1 MNITWDFQKIIKEIN
16 EIKNWKAFA
25 FEQKASKYFALKK
38 YSDMLF
44 KSTINDRELP
54 ERGLINLNTSLFY
67 DYASS
72 NESLTYKLHKIFD
85 IQALQMV
92 DNFLKLTREYN
103 LKDTVINL
111 DLPLISNYQ
120 YQLTDD
126 LFVKF
131 GDEFFNRI
139 PFIEKNMVSKMIER
153 NLIYLT
159 KTSNTT
165 NTSPIGIYY
174 TNRHILLTHNK
185 CINLDSLFR
194 VIHEVAHDKDLQK
207 INSFYQKELHMAD
220 IFSEFYPKLV
230 ELLLM
235 DFIVEKCDFLSLE
248 VNLYKHSFLNH
259 QNRHLINVL
268 SNVTNPQKVLD
279 NYELNILLP
288 YFNINKPLLTN
299 FEKSINE
306 KQYYKQIEQFVRNE
320 ISYISKTNRFKDF
333 INNPMYYIFN
343 IFDSPQRENSI
354 LLAGSILSDG
364 KYLLSTLLAFK
375 FYYLIKLDFEKGMD
389 LLKEVT
395 EELFNDYQNPEIVIN
410 KYHLEDYLSPDYI
423 QNYANEYNMG
433 NKKLLKTLNDKN

>member
-1 MNITWDFQKIIKEIN
+1 MNITWDFQKIIREIN
-16 EIKNWKAFA
+16 EIKNWKTSG
-25 FEQKASKYFALKK
+25 FEQKASKYFTLKK

-44 KSTINDRELP
+44 TSTINDRELP
-54 ERGLINLNTSLFY
+54 ERSLIKLNTSLFY

-72 NESLTYKLHKIFD
+72 NKSLTYKLHKIFD

-111 DLPLISNYQ
+111 DLPLIDNYQ

-139 PFIEKNMVSKMIER
+139 PFIEKNIVSKMIER

-159 KTSNTT
+159 KTSNTA
-165 NTSPIGIYY
+165 NPSPNGIYY

-194 VIHEVAHDKDLQK
+194 VIHEVAHDKDFQK
-207 INSFYQKELHMAD
+207 INSFYQKELHMAN

-259 QNRHLINVL
+259 QNRYLINVL

-279 NYELNILLP
+279 NYELLCID
-288 YFNINKPLLTN
+288 KPLFTN

-306 KQYYKQIEQFVRNE
+306 KQYYKQIEQFVGNK
-320 ISYISKTNRFKDF
+320 ISHISKSNRVKDF
-333 INNPMYYIFN
+333 INNPMYYILN
-343 IFDSPQRENSI
+343 IFDSSQREKSI

-423 QNYANEYNMG
+423 QNYTNEYNMG
-433 NKKLLKTLNDKN
+433 NKKLLKTLNNKN